1 MLTGCIFKAQAVY
14 DALSLHFM
22 LAQNLKISQMEETGV
37 LSGPGREND
46 FPDHQEYV
54 RAFESVTASLV
65 TQMVKRLSAV

>member
-1 MLTGCIFKAQAVY
+1 
-14 DALSLHFM
+14 M